1 MKKRF
6 SEEQIIGFEAG
17 LPIKELCRR
26 HGFAKQAANSPPG
39 EEGGTVE
46 MVDNVTQPAHTRMHE
61 LKAINRQ
68 FYSPNNLI
76 PEVG

>member
-1 MKKRF
+1 MDRKKRF
-6 SEEQIIGFEAG
+6 NEEQIIGFEAG

-46 MVDNVTQPAHTRMHE
+46 IVDNVTQ
-61 LKAINRQ
+61 
-68 FYSPNNLI
+68 
-76 PEVG
+76 